1 MPDSLL
7 SVDQAR
13 ALILK
18 SITPV
23 STEIIALDDAAGR
36 VLSRDLHSPM
46 DLPPF
51 ASSAMDGFAVA
62 AADLETASPEQ
73 PVHLQVI
80 GEVAAG
86 HPASKAMSPGQAMAI
101 STGAVLPRGAD
112 AVVPVEWVGV
122 EGDQAAGASST
133 EIAIS
138 RGLVA
143 GQFVRPSGQA
153 LAAGD
158 LVLKAGTLIRPA
170 DLGIMAAIG
179 QVEVEVRR
187 RPRVAI
193 FSSGD
198 ELVEPGEPLSKGK
211 IYDSNRRTLAA
222 ALKQDGAET
231 LRLAVAPDLREA
243 VQSRLD
249 EAVEW
254 NPDLILS
261 TAGVSV
267 GEHDHVRP
275 VVQANGDLSFW
286 KVNIRPG
293 KPIAFGRYRGIP
305 FIGLP
310 GNPVSMLVTYEI
322 FVRPAIA
329 GFAGLQESIYTIVEV
344 YLREAVESD
353 GRESYLRSIVQ
364 RSATRLEAA
373 LTGNQDSGM
382 LSSLV
387 KGNALLRIPAGVE
400 FLPAGSRVEAY
411 LMKPPIEVGAG
422 S

>member
-1 MPDSLL
+1 
-7 SVDQAR
+7 
-13 ALILK
+13 
-18 SITPV
+18 
-23 STEIIALDDAAGR
+23 
-36 VLSRDLHSPM
+36 
-46 DLPPF
+46 
-51 ASSAMDGFAVA
+51 
-62 AADLETASPEQ
+62 
-73 PVHLQVI
+73 
-80 GEVAAG
+80 
-86 HPASKAMSPGQAMAI
+86 
-101 STGAVLPRGAD
+101 
-112 AVVPVEWVGV
+112 
-122 EGDQAAGASST
+122 
-133 EIAIS
+133 
-138 RGLVA
+138 
-143 GQFVRPSGQA
+143 
-153 LAAGD
+153 
-158 LVLKAGTLIRPA
+158 
-170 DLGIMAAIG
+170 
-179 QVEVEVRR
+179 
-187 RPRVAI
+187 
-193 FSSGD
+193 
-198 ELVEPGEPLSKGK
+198 
-211 IYDSNRRTLAA
+211 
-222 ALKQDGAET
+222 
-231 LRLAVAPDLREA
+231 
-243 VQSRLD
+243 
-249 EAVEW
+249 VEW

-411 LMKPPIEVGAG
+411 LMKPPIEAGAG